1 MGGRGA
7 WLWWEGEAEG
17 RPGCWG
23 EGGQWLRTKG
33 VRAMD
38 GATWVEA
45 VGLYAL
51 PAPFG
56 RSAIGT
62 DTRHDV
68 QGLCT

>member
-1 MGGRGA
+1 MS
-7 WLWWEGEAEG
+7 WEEEAGG

-51 PAPFG
+51 PTQ
-56 RSAIGT
+56 RNW
-62 DTRHDV
+62 DRHKA
-68 QGLCT
+68 